1 MDSDKNIDVL
11 EKQLKILSQKIRI
24 DILKKLNVSRNPL
37 SYSRLQK
44 EVLGAN
50 PNSVNFSF
58 HLKALKKGN
67 LISTS
72 ESGYTLSTLGKQIL
86 KTIVSMEQILNDQN
100 VPIMIRTSK
109 YSKEPFN
116 ANKIE
121 DYLIKEGQLEKI
133 LAKQIS
139 KEVKE
144 RLSKAKI
151 GYLTTPLMREY
162 INAILLE
169 NGLEEIRHKLTR
181 LGTPPFEAF
190 SFFDRSFNPD
200 QFISKLGSDVSE
212 QFLLL
217 NLLPKNLAD
226 LYLSGEIALLNLN
239 YWSLRPL
246 GFYLDS
252 KSIVEFI
259 TKQSSINLNK
269 LDKNRDLINLVMNFF
284 DFLTKF
290 KPYFSEDILL
300 GNFNSSFLSYFNS
313 NKNSSSNILNII
325 TSQILKLSN
334 RQYDEKPHLSLELSF
349 LNNIKQNNA
358 ENSKTQ
364 FDNDFLKSLMYQIS
378 LNNDLICPLM
388 LYDYSDFLS
397 SISEYDNLIKN
408 LTSSYRNNVIFYKNN
423 HSNLLNSTL
432 TNVHKLNKNDEE
444 RNKIVLDKVLINLH
458 MIAQKSNQIDDV
470 FFESLH
476 EKIDSVFE
484 FFVNKKKLVVRKL
497 KSSIHWKKIIS
508 EFFEPKNGD
517 WTDEALKS
525 ISFFGLNEAVKTHCG
540 IEIDRNINS
549 EIFAK
554 KVLNFMIDIIDENNQ
569 REHGNYVFTQPH
581 NDNYLFNKGY
591 NSKLSLGDDIK
602 RYNIELIR
610 TDSRLSLE
618 RKIELH
624 KKFEKILN
632 GGSIFTCNLNDL
644 HLLELIEILIN
655 SKLNAFSIRTENEEF
670 TTN

>member
-1 MDSDKNIDVL
+1 VDSDKNNNVL

-24 DILKKLNVSRNPL
+24 DILKKLNVSRNLL

-50 PNSVNFSF
+50 PNSINFSF
-58 HLKALKKGN
+58 HLKALKNGN

-86 KTIVSMEQILNDQN
+86 KNVVSMEQILNDQN
-100 VPIMIRTSK
+100 EPIMIRTSK
-109 YSKEPFN
+109 YSKEPFDT
-116 ANKIE
+116 NKIE
-121 DYLIKEGQLEKI
+121 DYLIKEGQLEKF
-133 LAKQIS
+133 LAIQIS

-144 RLSKAKI
+144 RLSKANI

-190 SFFDRSFNPD
+190 SFFDRSFNPE

-252 KSIVEFI
+252 KLIVEYI

-269 LDKNRDLINLVMNFF
+269 LDNNIDSINLVMNFF
-284 DFLTKF
+284 DILEKF

-300 GNFNSSFLSYFNS
+300 GNFNNSFLSYFNS
-313 NKNSSSNILNII
+313 NKNTSNILNII
-325 TSQILKLSN
+325 ISKILKLSN
-334 RQYDEKPHLSLELSF
+334 RQYDEKPHLSLEFSF
-349 LNNIKQNNA
+349 LDNFKKNNA
-358 ENSKTQ
+358 ENSKTH
-364 FDNDFLKSLMYQIS
+364 FYNDFLKNLIHEIS

-397 SISEYDNLIKN
+397 SKSESDNLIKI

-423 HSNLLNSTL
+423 HSKLLNSTF
-432 TNVHKLNKNDEE
+432 TNVHKLNKSDEQ
-444 RNKIVLDKVLINLH
+444 RNKILLDKILINLH
-458 MIAQKSNQIDDV
+458 MIAKKSNQKDDI
-470 FFESLH
+470 FFENLH
-476 EKIDSVFE
+476 EKLNSVFE
-484 FFVNKKKLVVRKL
+484 FFVIKKKLVDRKL
-497 KSSIHWKKIIS
+497 KSSNHWKKIIS
-508 EFFEPKNGD
+508 EFFKPKNGD
-517 WTDEALKS
+517 WIDESLKS

-549 EIFAK
+549 EVFTQ
-554 KVLNFMIDIIDENNQ
+554 KVLNFMMDIIDENNQ
-569 REHGNYVFTQPH
+569 REHGNYIFTQPH
-581 NDNYLFNKGY
+581 NDSYLYNKGY
-591 NSKLSLGDDIK
+591 NNKLNLGDDNK
-602 RYNIELIR
+602 RYNIDLIR
-610 TDSRLSLE
+610 ADSKLSLE

-624 KKFEKILN
+624 KKFEKILD
-632 GGSIFTCNLNDL
+632 GGNIFTCNINNS
-644 HLLELIEILIN
+644 HLLEFVEILIN
-655 SKLNAFSIRTENEEF
+655 SKLNAFSIRAEI
-670 TTN
+670 

>member
-11 EKQLKILSQKIRI
+11 EKQLKILGQKIRI
-24 DILKKLNVSRNPL
+24 DILKKLNVCRNPL
-37 SYSRLQK
+37 SYSMLQK

-58 HLKALKKGN
+58 HLKALKNGN

-86 KTIVSMEQILNDQN
+86 KNIVSMEQILNDQN
-100 VPIMIRTSK
+100 KQIMIRTSK

-121 DYLIKEGQLEKI
+121 AYLIKEGELEKS
-133 LAKQIS
+133 LAIQIS
-139 KEVKE
+139 EEVKE
-144 RLSKAKI
+144 RLSKANI
-151 GYLTTPLMREY
+151 DYLTTPLMREY

-190 SFFDRSFNPD
+190 SFFDRNFNPE

-226 LYLSGEIALLNLN
+226 LYLSGEVALLNLN

-252 KSIVEFI
+252 KSIVEYI

-269 LDKNRDLINLVMNFF
+269 LDNNVDFINLIMNFF
-284 DFLTKF
+284 DILTKF

-300 GNFNSSFLSYFNS
+300 GNFNNSFLSYFNS
-313 NKNSSSNILNII
+313 NKNTSNILNII
-325 TSQILKLSN
+325 ISQILKLSN
-334 RQYDEKPHLSLELSF
+334 RQYDEKPHLSLEFSF
-349 LNNIKQNNA
+349 LDNIKKNNA
-358 ENSKTQ
+358 ENSKTH
-364 FDNDFLKSLMYQIS
+364 FCNDFLKNLIYQIS

-397 SISEYDNLIKN
+397 SKSESDNLIKV
-408 LTSSYRNNVIFYKNN
+408 LTSSYRNNIIFYKNN

-432 TNVHKLNKNDEE
+432 TNVHKQNKNDEE
-444 RNKIVLDKVLINLH
+444 RNKIVLDKILINLH
-458 MIAQKSNQIDDV
+458 MIAQKSNQKDDV
-470 FFESLH
+470 FFENLH
-476 EKIDSVFE
+476 EKLDSVFE
-484 FFVNKKKLVVRKL
+484 FFVSKKKLVDRKL
-497 KSSIHWKKIIS
+497 KSSNHWKKIIS

-517 WTDEALKS
+517 WIDESLKS

-540 IEIDRNINS
+540 IEIDRNVNS
-549 EIFAK
+549 EVFAQ
-554 KVLNFMIDIIDENNQ
+554 KVLNFIIDIIDENNQ
-569 REHGNYVFTQPH
+569 REHGNYIFTQPH
-581 NDNYLFNKGY
+581 NDNYLFNKDY
-591 NSKLSLGDDIK
+591 NYQLSLGDKTK
-602 RYNIELIR
+602 RYNIDLIR
-610 TDSRLSLE
+610 DESKLSFE

-624 KKFEKILN
+624 KKFEKILD
-632 GGSIFTCNLNDL
+632 GGSIFTCNLNNL
-644 HLLELIEILIN
+644 HLLEHIEILIK
-655 SKLNAFSIRTENEEF
+655 SKLNAFSIRA
-670 TTN
+670 

>member
-1 MDSDKNIDVL
+1 MDSDKNMDVL

-24 DILKKLNVSRNPL
+24 DILKKLNVYRNPL
-37 SYSRLQK
+37 SYSLLQK

-58 HLKALKKGN
+58 HLKALKNGN

-86 KTIVSMEQILNDQN
+86 KNIVSMEQILNDQN
-100 VPIMIRTSK
+100 KQIMIRTSK

-116 ANKIE
+116 ASKIE
-121 DYLIKEGQLEKI
+121 DYLIKEGQLEKF
-133 LAKQIS
+133 LATQIS

-144 RLSKAKI
+144 RLSKANI

-190 SFFDRSFNPD
+190 SVFDRNLNPE
-200 QFISKLGSDVSE
+200 QFISKLGFDVSE

-226 LYLSGEIALLNLN
+226 LYLSGEVVLLNLN

-252 KSIVEFI
+252 KSIVEHI

-269 LDKNRDLINLVMNFF
+269 LDNNVGHINLIMNFF
-284 DFLTKF
+284 DILTKF
-290 KPYFSEDILL
+290 KPYFSEDLLL
-300 GNFNSSFLSYFNS
+300 GNFNNSFLSYFDS
-313 NKNSSSNILNII
+313 NKSTSNIFNII
-325 TSQILKLSN
+325 ISQILKLSN
-334 RQYDEKPHLSLELSF
+334 RQYDEKSHLSLEFSF
-349 LNNIKQNNA
+349 LDNIKKNNA
-358 ENSKTQ
+358 ENSKTY
-364 FDNDFLKSLMYQIS
+364 FYNDFLKNLIDQNSQ
-378 LNNDLICPLM
+378 NNDLICPLI
-388 LYDYSDFLS
+388 LYDYSNFLS
-397 SISEYDNLIKN
+397 SKNESDNLIKV
-408 LTSSYRNNVIFYKNN
+408 LTSSYRNNFIFYKNN

-432 TNVHKLNKNDEE
+432 TNVHKLNKSDEQ
-444 RNKIVLDKVLINLH
+444 RNKIVLDKILINLH
-458 MIAQKSNQIDDV
+458 MIAKKSNQKDGI
-470 FFESLH
+470 FFEYLH
-476 EKIDSVFE
+476 EKLDSVFE
-484 FFVNKKKLVVRKL
+484 FFVCKKKLVDRKL
-497 KSSIHWKKIIS
+497 KSSNHWKKIIS

-517 WTDEALKS
+517 WIDESLKS

-540 IEIDRNINS
+540 IEIDRNVNS
-549 EIFAK
+549 EVFAQQI
-554 KVLNFMIDIIDENNQ
+554 LNFMIDIIDEHNQ
-569 REHGNYVFTQPH
+569 REHGNYIFTQPH
-581 NDNYLFNKGY
+581 NDNYLNNKGY
-591 NSKLSLGDDIK
+591 NNKVSLGDETN
-602 RYNIELIR
+602 RYNIDLIR
-610 TDSRLSLE
+610 TDSKLSLE

-632 GGSIFTCNLNDL
+632 GGSIFTCNLDNL
-644 HLLELIEILIN
+644 NFPEIIKVLIN
-655 SKLNAFSIRTENEEF
+655 SKLNAFSIRAEI
-670 TTN
+670 

>member
-24 DILKKLNVSRNPL
+24 DILKKLNVYRNPL
-37 SYSRLQK
+37 SYSLLQK

-58 HLKALKKGN
+58 HLKALKNGN

-86 KTIVSMEQILNDQN
+86 KNIVSMEQILNDQN
-100 VPIMIRTSK
+100 KQIMIRTSK

-116 ANKIE
+116 ASKIE
-121 DYLIKEGQLEKI
+121 DYLIKEGQLEKF
-133 LAKQIS
+133 LATQIS

-144 RLSKAKI
+144 RLSKANI

-190 SFFDRSFNPD
+190 SVFDRNLNPE
-200 QFISKLGSDVSE
+200 QFISKLGFDVSE

-226 LYLSGEIALLNLN
+226 LYLSGEVVLLNLN

-252 KSIVEFI
+252 KSIVEYI

-269 LDKNRDLINLVMNFF
+269 LDNNVGHINLIMNFF
-284 DFLTKF
+284 DILTKF
-290 KPYFSEDILL
+290 KPYFSEDLLL
-300 GNFNSSFLSYFNS
+300 GNFNNSFLSYFDS
-313 NKNSSSNILNII
+313 NKNRSNIFNII
-325 TSQILKLSN
+325 ISQILKLSN
-334 RQYDEKPHLSLELSF
+334 RQYDEKSHLSLEFSF
-349 LNNIKQNNA
+349 LDNIKKNNA
-358 ENSKTQ
+358 ENSKTH
-364 FDNDFLKSLMYQIS
+364 FYNDFLEHLFDQNSQ
-378 LNNDLICPLM
+378 NNDFICPLM
-388 LYDYSDFLS
+388 LYDYSNFLS
-397 SISEYDNLIKN
+397 SKNESDNLIKV
-408 LTSSYRNNVIFYKNN
+408 LTSSYRNNFIFYKNN

-432 TNVHKLNKNDEE
+432 TNVHKLNKSDEQ
-444 RNKIVLDKVLINLH
+444 RNIIVLDKILINLH
-458 MIAQKSNQIDDV
+458 MIAKKSNQKDGI
-470 FFESLH
+470 FFENLH
-476 EKIDSVFE
+476 EKLDSVFE
-484 FFVNKKKLVVRKL
+484 FFVCKKKLVDRKL
-497 KSSIHWKKIIS
+497 KSSNHWKKIIS

-517 WTDEALKS
+517 WIDESLKS
-525 ISFFGLNEAVKTHCG
+525 ISFFGINEAVKTHCG
-540 IEIDRNINS
+540 IEIDRNVNS
-549 EIFAK
+549 EVFAQK
-554 KVLNFMIDIIDENNQ
+554 ILNFMIDIIDEHNQ
-569 REHGNYVFTQPH
+569 REHGNYIFTQPH
-581 NDNYLFNKGY
+581 NDNYLNNKGY
-591 NSKLSLGDDIK
+591 NNKVSLGDETN
-602 RYNIELIR
+602 RYNIDLIR
-610 TDSRLSLE
+610 TDSKLSLE

-632 GGSIFTCNLNDL
+632 GGSIFTCNLDNL
-644 HLLELIEILIN
+644 NFPEIIKVLIN
-655 SKLNAFSIRTENEEF
+655 SKLNAFSIRAEI
-670 TTN
+670 

>member
-11 EKQLKILSQKIRI
+11 EKQLKLLGQKIRI
-24 DILKKLNVSRNPL
+24 DILKKLNVYRNPL
-37 SYSRLQK
+37 SYSMLQK

-58 HLKALKKGN
+58 HLKALKNGN

-86 KTIVSMEQILNDQN
+86 KNIVSMEQILNDQN
-100 VPIMIRTSK
+100 KQIMIRTSK

-121 DYLIKEGQLEKI
+121 DYLIREGQLEKF
-133 LAKQIS
+133 LAIQIS

-144 RLSKAKI
+144 RLSKANI

-190 SFFDRSFNPD
+190 SFFDRNFNPE

-226 LYLSGEIALLNLN
+226 LYLSGEVALLNLN

-252 KSIVEFI
+252 KSIVEYI

-269 LDKNRDLINLVMNFF
+269 LNNNVDFINLIMNFF
-284 DFLTKF
+284 DILTKF

-300 GNFNSSFLSYFNS
+300 GNFNNSFLSYFNS
-313 NKNSSSNILNII
+313 NKNTSNILNII
-325 TSQILKLSN
+325 ISQILKLSK
-334 RQYDEKPHLSLELSF
+334 RQYDEKPHLSLEFSF
-349 LNNIKQNNA
+349 LDNIKKNNA
-358 ENSKTQ
+358 ENSKTH
-364 FDNDFLKSLMYQIS
+364 FYNDFLKNLIYQIS
-378 LNNDLICPLM
+378 LNNELICPLT

-397 SISEYDNLIKN
+397 SKSESDDLLKV

-432 TNVHKLNKNDEE
+432 TNVHKLNKSDEK
-444 RNKIVLDKVLINLH
+444 RNKIVLDKILINLH
-458 MIAQKSNQIDDV
+458 MIAKKSNQKDDI
-470 FFESLH
+470 FFDNLH
-476 EKIDSVFE
+476 EKLDSVFE
-484 FFVNKKKLVVRKL
+484 FFVYKKKLVDRKL
-497 KSSIHWKKIIS
+497 KSSNHWKKIIS

-517 WTDEALKS
+517 WTDESLKS

-540 IEIDRNINS
+540 IEIDRNVNS
-549 EIFAK
+549 EVFAQ

-569 REHGNYVFTQPH
+569 REHGNYIFTQPH
-581 NDNYLFNKGY
+581 NDNYLFNKEY
-591 NSKLSLGDDIK
+591 NIKLSLGDETK
-602 RYNIELIR
+602 LYNIDLIR
-610 TDSRLSLE
+610 DESKLSFE

-624 KKFEKILN
+624 KKFEKILD
-632 GGSIFTCNLNDL
+632 GGSIFTCNLNNL
-644 HLLELIEILIN
+644 HLLEYIEILIN
-655 SKLNAFSIRTENEEF
+655 SKLNAFSIRA
-670 TTN
+670 

>member
-11 EKQLKILSQKIRI
+11 EKQLKILGQKIRI
-24 DILKKLNVSRNPL
+24 DILKKLNVCRNPL
-37 SYSRLQK
+37 SYSMLQK

-58 HLKALKKGN
+58 HLKALKNGN
-67 LISTS
+67 LISSS

-86 KTIVSMEQILNDQN
+86 KNIVSMEQILNDQN
-100 VPIMIRTSK
+100 KQIMIRTSK

-121 DYLIKEGQLEKI
+121 DYLIKEGQLEKY
-133 LAKQIS
+133 LAIQIS
-139 KEVKE
+139 REVKE
-144 RLSKAKI
+144 RLSKANI
-151 GYLTTPLMREY
+151 DYLTTPLMREY

-190 SFFDRSFNPD
+190 SFFDRNFNPE

-226 LYLSGEIALLNLN
+226 LYLSGEVALLNLN

-252 KSIVEFI
+252 KSIVEYI

-269 LDKNRDLINLVMNFF
+269 LDNNIDFINLIMSFF
-284 DFLTKF
+284 DILTKF

-300 GNFNSSFLSYFNS
+300 GNFNNSFLSYFDS
-313 NKNSSSNILNII
+313 NKNTSNILNII
-325 TSQILKLSN
+325 ISQILKLSN
-334 RQYDEKPHLSLELSF
+334 RQYDEKPHLSLEFSF
-349 LNNIKQNNA
+349 LGKIKKNNA
-358 ENSKTQ
+358 ENSKTH
-364 FDNDFLKSLMYQIS
+364 FYNEFLKNLVDQIS

-388 LYDYSDFLS
+388 LYNYSAFLNS
-397 SISEYDNLIKN
+397 KSESDNLIKV

-432 TNVHKLNKNDEE
+432 TNVHKLNKSDEQ
-444 RNKIVLDKVLINLH
+444 RNKIVLDKILINLH
-458 MIAQKSNQIDDV
+458 MIAKKSNQKDDI
-470 FFESLH
+470 FFENLH
-476 EKIDSVFE
+476 EKLDSVFE
-484 FFVNKKKLVVRKL
+484 FFVCKKKLVDRKL
-497 KSSIHWKKIIS
+497 KSSNHWKKIIS

-517 WTDEALKS
+517 WIDESLKS

-540 IEIDRNINS
+540 IEIDRNVNS
-549 EIFAK
+549 EVFSQ
-554 KVLNFMIDIIDENNQ
+554 KVLNFMIDIIDEYNQ
-569 REHGNYVFTQPH
+569 REHGNYIFTQPH
-581 NDNYLFNKGY
+581 NENYLSNKEY
-591 NSKLSLGDDIK
+591 NNKLSLGDETK
-602 RYNIELIR
+602 RYNIDLIR
-610 TDSRLSLE
+610 TDSKLSLE
-618 RKIELH
+618 RKIDLY
-624 KKFEKILN
+624 KKFEKILD
-632 GGSIFTCNLNDL
+632 GGSIFTCNLNNL
-644 HLLELIEILIN
+644 PLLELIEILIN
-655 SKLNAFSIRTENEEF
+655 SKLNAFSIRAEI
-670 TTN
+670 

>member
-11 EKQLKILSQKIRI
+11 EKQLKILGQKIRI
-24 DILKKLNVSRNPL
+24 DILKKLNIIRNPL
-37 SYSRLQK
+37 PYSMLQK

-58 HLKALKKGN
+58 HLKALKNGN

-86 KTIVSMEQILNDQN
+86 KNIVSMEQILNDQN
-100 VPIMIRTSK
+100 KPIMIRTSK

-121 DYLIKEGQLEKI
+121 DYLIKEGQLEKF
-133 LAKQIS
+133 LAIQIS
-139 KEVKE
+139 NKVKE
-144 RLSKAKI
+144 RLSKANI

-162 INAILLE
+162 VNAILLE

-190 SFFDRSFNPD
+190 SFFDRNLNPE

-217 NLLPKNLAD
+217 SLLPKNLAD

-252 KSIVEFI
+252 TSIVEYI
-259 TKQSSINLNK
+259 SKQNSINLDK
-269 LDKNRDLINLVMNFF
+269 LDNNKDFINLIMNFF
-284 DFLTKF
+284 DILTKF

-300 GNFNSSFLSYFNS
+300 GNFNDSFLSYFNS
-313 NKNSSSNILNII
+313 NKDTSNILNII

-334 RQYDEKPHLSLELSF
+334 RLYDEKSHLSLEFSF
-349 LNNIKQNNA
+349 LNNIKKNNA
-358 ENSKTQ
+358 ENSKIHF
-364 FDNDFLKSLMYQIS
+364 FDGFLKNLIYQIN
-378 LNNDLICPLM
+378 LNNDLISPLI

-397 SISEYDNLIKN
+397 SKSESDNLKKVF
-408 LTSSYRNNVIFYKNN
+408 TSSYRNNFIFYKKNQ
-423 HSNLLNSTL
+423 SNLLNSTL
-432 TNVHKLNKNDEE
+432 INVHKLNKSEE
-444 RNKIVLDKVLINLH
+444 QRNKIVLDKILINLH
-458 MIAQKSNQIDDV
+458 VIAKKSNQKDDI
-470 FFESLH
+470 FFENLH

-484 FFVNKKKLVVRKL
+484 FFVNKKKLVDRKL
-497 KSSIHWKKIIS
+497 KSSNHWKKIIS

-517 WTDEALKS
+517 WIDESLKS
-525 ISFFGLNEAVKTHCG
+525 ISFFGLNKAVETHCG
-540 IEIDRNINS
+540 IEIDRNVNS
-549 EIFAK
+549 EVFAQ

-569 REHGNYVFTQPH
+569 RENENYIFTQPH
-581 NDNYLFNKGY
+581 NDNYLLNKGY
-591 NSKLSLGDDIK
+591 NNKLSLGDESK
-602 RYNIELIR
+602 RYNIDLIR
-610 TDSRLSLE
+610 VDSKLSLE

-624 KKFEKILN
+624 KKFEKILD
-632 GGSIFTCNLNDL
+632 GGSIFTCNLNNF
-644 HLLELIEILIN
+644 HLLKLMGILIN
-655 SKLNAFSIRTENEEF
+655 SKLNAFSIRAEGEAF
-670 TTN
+670 TAN

>member
-1 MDSDKNIDVL
+1 VDSDKNIDVL
-11 EKQLKILSQKIRI
+11 EKQLKLLGQKIRI
-24 DILKKLNVSRNPL
+24 DILKKLNVYRNPL
-37 SYSRLQK
+37 SYSMLQK

-58 HLKALKKGN
+58 HLKALKNGN

-86 KTIVSMEQILNDQN
+86 KNIISMEQILNDQN
-100 VPIMIRTSK
+100 KQIMIRTSK

-121 DYLIKEGQLEKI
+121 DYLIKEGQLEKF
-133 LAKQIS
+133 LAIQIS

-144 RLSKAKI
+144 RLSKANI
-151 GYLTTPLMREY
+151 SYLTTPLMREY

-190 SFFDRSFNPD
+190 SFFDRNFNPE
-200 QFISKLGSDVSE
+200 QFISKLGSEASE

-226 LYLSGEIALLNLN
+226 LYLSGEVALLNLN

-252 KSIVEFI
+252 QSIVEYI
-259 TKQSSINLNK
+259 TKQTSINPNK
-269 LDKNRDLINLVMNFF
+269 LNNNVDFINLIMNFF
-284 DFLTKF
+284 DILTKF

-300 GNFNSSFLSYFNS
+300 GNFNNSFLSYFNS
-313 NKNSSSNILNII
+313 NKNTSNILNII
-325 TSQILKLSN
+325 ISQILKLSK
-334 RQYDEKPHLSLELSF
+334 RQYDEKPHLSLEFSF
-349 LNNIKQNNA
+349 LDNIKKNNA
-358 ENSKTQ
+358 ENSKTH
-364 FDNDFLKSLMYQIS
+364 FYNDFLKNLIYQINV
-378 LNNDLICPLM
+378 NNDLICPLT

-397 SISEYDNLIKN
+397 SKSESENLLKV

-432 TNVHKLNKNDEE
+432 TNIHKLNKSNEQ
-444 RNKIVLDKVLINLH
+444 RNKIVLDKILINLH
-458 MIAQKSNQIDDV
+458 MIAKKSNQKDDI
-470 FFESLH
+470 FFDNLH
-476 EKIDSVFE
+476 EKLDSVFE
-484 FFVNKKKLVVRKL
+484 FFVCKKKLVDRKL
-497 KSSIHWKKIIS
+497 KSSNHWKKIIS

-517 WTDEALKS
+517 WTDESLKS
-525 ISFFGLNEAVKTHCG
+525 ISFFGLNEAVKKHCG
-540 IEIDRNINS
+540 IEIDRNVNS
-549 EIFAK
+549 EVFAQ

-569 REHGNYVFTQPH
+569 REHGNYIFTQPH
-581 NDNYLFNKGY
+581 NDNYLFNKEY
-591 NSKLSLGDDIK
+591 NIKLSLGDETKLYSID
-602 RYNIELIR
+602 LIR
-610 TDSRLSLE
+610 DESKLSFE

-624 KKFEKILN
+624 KKFEKILD
-632 GGSIFTCNLNDL
+632 GGSIFTCNLNNL
-644 HLLELIEILIN
+644 HLLEYIEILIN
-655 SKLNAFSIRTENEEF
+655 SKLNAFSIRA
-670 TTN
+670 

>member
-1 MDSDKNIDVL
+1 VDSDKNIDVL
-11 EKQLKILSQKIRI
+11 EKQLKILGQKIRI
-24 DILKKLNVSRNPL
+24 DILKKLHVCRNPL
-37 SYSRLQK
+37 SYSMLQK
-44 EVLGAN
+44 KVLGAN

-58 HLKALKKGN
+58 HLKALKNGN

-86 KTIVSMEQILNDQN
+86 KNIVSMEQILHDQN
-100 VPIMIRTSK
+100 KQIMIRTSK

-121 DYLIKEGQLEKI
+121 DYLIKEGQLEKF
-133 LAKQIS
+133 LAIQIS

-144 RLSKAKI
+144 RLSKANI

-190 SFFDRSFNPD
+190 SFFDRNFNPE

-252 KSIVEFI
+252 NSIVEYI
-259 TKQSSINLNK
+259 TKQFSINLNK
-269 LDKNRDLINLVMNFF
+269 LDNNTDFINLIMNFF
-284 DFLTKF
+284 DTLTKF

-300 GNFNSSFLSYFNS
+300 GNFNNSFLSHFNS
-313 NKNSSSNILNII
+313 NKNTLNILNII
-325 TSQILKLSN
+325 ISQILKLSN
-334 RQYDEKPHLSLELSF
+334 RQYDEKPHLSLEFSF
-349 LNNIKQNNA
+349 LDNNEKNNA
-358 ENSKTQ
+358 ENSKPH
-364 FDNDFLKSLMYQIS
+364 FYNNFLENLIYQTS
-378 LNNDLICPLM
+378 QNNDLICPLM

-397 SISEYDNLIKN
+397 SKSESENLIKVLN
-408 LTSSYRNNVIFYKNN
+408 SNYLNKVIFYKNN

-432 TNVHKLNKNDEE
+432 TNVHKLNKSDEE
-444 RNKIVLDKVLINLH
+444 RNKIVLDKILINLH
-458 MIAQKSNQIDDV
+458 MIAKKSNQKDDI
-470 FFESLH
+470 FLENLH
-476 EKIDSVFE
+476 EKLDSVFK
-484 FFVNKKKLVVRKL
+484 FFLVKKKLLDRKF
-497 KSSIHWKKIIS
+497 KSSNHWKKIIS

-517 WTDEALKS
+517 WIDESLKS

-540 IEIDRNINS
+540 IEIDRNVNS
-549 EIFAK
+549 EVFAQ
-554 KVLNFMIDIIDENNQ
+554 KVLNFMVDIIDENNQ
-569 REHGNYVFTQPH
+569 RENGNYILTQPH
-581 NDNYLFNKGY
+581 NANYLYNNGY
-591 NSKLSLGDDIK
+591 NNKLSLGDEVK
-602 RYNIELIR
+602 RYNQNLIR
-610 TDSRLSLE
+610 ADSKLTLE
-618 RKIELH
+618 RKIELN
-624 KKFEKILN
+624 KKFEKILD
-632 GGSIFTCNLNDL
+632 GGSIFACNLKNL

-655 SKLNAFSIRTENEEF
+655 SKLNAFSIRAEI
-670 TTN
+670 

>member
-1 MDSDKNIDVL
+1 VDSDKNIDVL
-11 EKQLKILSQKIRI
+11 EKQLKLLGQKIRI
-24 DILKKLNVSRNPL
+24 DILKKLNVYRNPL
-37 SYSRLQK
+37 SYSMLQK

-58 HLKALKKGN
+58 HLKALKNGN

-86 KTIVSMEQILNDQN
+86 KNIVSMEQILNDQN
-100 VPIMIRTSK
+100 KQIMIRTSK

-121 DYLIKEGQLEKI
+121 DYLIKEGQLEKF
-133 LAKQIS
+133 LAIQIS

-144 RLSKAKI
+144 RLSKANI

-190 SFFDRSFNPD
+190 SFFDRNFNPE

-226 LYLSGEIALLNLN
+226 LYLSGEVALLNLN

-252 KSIVEFI
+252 KSIVEYI

-269 LDKNRDLINLVMNFF
+269 LNNNVDFINLIMNFF
-284 DFLTKF
+284 DILTKF

-300 GNFNSSFLSYFNS
+300 GNFNNSFLSYFNS
-313 NKNSSSNILNII
+313 NKNTSNILNII
-325 TSQILKLSN
+325 ISQILKLTN
-334 RQYDEKPHLSLELSF
+334 RQYDEKPHLSLEFSF
-349 LNNIKQNNA
+349 LNNIKKNNA
-358 ENSKTQ
+358 EDSKTH
-364 FDNDFLKSLMYQIS
+364 FYNDFLKNLINQIN
-378 LNNDLICPLM
+378 LNNDFICPLT

-397 SISEYDNLIKN
+397 SKSESDNLLKV

-432 TNVHKLNKNDEE
+432 TNVHKLNKRDEQ
-444 RNKIVLDKVLINLH
+444 RNKIVLDKILINLH
-458 MIAQKSNQIDDV
+458 MIAKKSNQKDDI
-470 FFESLH
+470 FFENLH
-476 EKIDSVFE
+476 EKLDSVFE
-484 FFVNKKKLVVRKL
+484 FFVCKKKLVDRKL
-497 KSSIHWKKIIS
+497 KSSNHWKKIIS

-517 WTDEALKS
+517 WTDESLKS

-540 IEIDRNINS
+540 IEIDRNVNS
-549 EIFAK
+549 EVFAQ

-569 REHGNYVFTQPH
+569 REHGNYIFTQPH
-581 NDNYLFNKGY
+581 NDYYLYNKDY
-591 NSKLSLGDDIK
+591 NNKLSLGDETK
-602 RYNIELIR
+602 RYTIDLIR
-610 TDSRLSLE
+610 DGSKLSFE

-624 KKFEKILN
+624 KKFEKILD
-632 GGSIFTCNLNDL
+632 GGSIFTCNLNNL
-644 HLLELIEILIN
+644 HLLEYIEILIN
-655 SKLNAFSIRTENEEF
+655 SKLNAFSIRA
-670 TTN
+670 

>member
-11 EKQLKILSQKIRI
+11 EKQLKLLGQKIRI
-24 DILKKLNVSRNPL
+24 DILKKLNVYRNPL
-37 SYSRLQK
+37 SYSMLQK

-58 HLKALKKGN
+58 HLKALKNGN

-86 KTIVSMEQILNDQN
+86 KNIISMEQILNDQN
-100 VPIMIRTSK
+100 KQIMIRTSK

-121 DYLIKEGQLEKI
+121 DYLIKEGQLEKF
-133 LAKQIS
+133 LAIQIS

-144 RLSKAKI
+144 RLSKANI
-151 GYLTTPLMREY
+151 SYLTTPLMREY

-190 SFFDRSFNPD
+190 SFFDRNFNPE
-200 QFISKLGSDVSE
+200 QFISKLGSEASE

-226 LYLSGEIALLNLN
+226 LYLSGEVALLNLN

-252 KSIVEFI
+252 KSIVEYI
-259 TKQSSINLNK
+259 TKQTSINPNK
-269 LDKNRDLINLVMNFF
+269 LNNNVDFINLIMNFF
-284 DFLTKF
+284 DILTKF

-300 GNFNSSFLSYFNS
+300 GNFNNSFLSYFNS
-313 NKNSSSNILNII
+313 NKNTSNILNII
-325 TSQILKLSN
+325 ISQILKLSK
-334 RQYDEKPHLSLELSF
+334 RQYDEKPHLSLEFSF
-349 LNNIKQNNA
+349 LDNIKKNNA
-358 ENSKTQ
+358 ENSKTH
-364 FDNDFLKSLMYQIS
+364 FYNDFLKNLIYQINV
-378 LNNDLICPLM
+378 NNDLICPLT

-397 SISEYDNLIKN
+397 SKSESENLLKV

-432 TNVHKLNKNDEE
+432 TNIHKLNKSNEQ
-444 RNKIVLDKVLINLH
+444 RNKIVLDKILINLH
-458 MIAQKSNQIDDV
+458 MIAKKSNQKDDI
-470 FFESLH
+470 FFDNLH
-476 EKIDSVFE
+476 EKLDSVFE
-484 FFVNKKKLVVRKL
+484 FFVCKKKLVDRKL
-497 KSSIHWKKIIS
+497 KSSNHWKKIIS

-517 WTDEALKS
+517 WTDESLKS
-525 ISFFGLNEAVKTHCG
+525 ISFFGLNEAVKKHCG
-540 IEIDRNINS
+540 IEIDRNVNS
-549 EIFAK
+549 EVFAQ

-569 REHGNYVFTQPH
+569 REHGNYIFTQPH
-581 NDNYLFNKGY
+581 NDNYLFNKEY
-591 NSKLSLGDDIK
+591 NIKLSLGDETKLYSID
-602 RYNIELIR
+602 LIR
-610 TDSRLSLE
+610 DESKLSFE

-624 KKFEKILN
+624 KKFEKILD
-632 GGSIFTCNLNDL
+632 GGSIFTCNLNNL
-644 HLLELIEILIN
+644 HLLEYIEILIN
-655 SKLNAFSIRTENEEF
+655 SKLNAFSIRA
-670 TTN
+670 

>member
-11 EKQLKILSQKIRI
+11 EKQLKLLGQKIRI
-24 DILKKLNVSRNPL
+24 DILKKLNVYRNPL
-37 SYSRLQK
+37 SYSMLQK

-58 HLKALKKGN
+58 HLKALKNGN

-86 KTIVSMEQILNDQN
+86 KNIVSMEQILNDQN
-100 VPIMIRTSK
+100 KQIMIRTSK

-121 DYLIKEGQLEKI
+121 DYLIKEGQLEKF
-133 LAKQIS
+133 LAIQIS

-144 RLSKAKI
+144 RLSKANI

-190 SFFDRSFNPD
+190 SFFDRNFNPE

-226 LYLSGEIALLNLN
+226 LYLSGEVALLNLN

-252 KSIVEFI
+252 KSIVEYI

-269 LDKNRDLINLVMNFF
+269 LNNNVDFINLIMNFF
-284 DFLTKF
+284 DILMKF

-300 GNFNSSFLSYFNS
+300 GNFNNSFLSYFNS
-313 NKNSSSNILNII
+313 NKNTSNILNII
-325 TSQILKLSN
+325 ISQILKLTN
-334 RQYDEKPHLSLELSF
+334 RQYDEKPHLSLEFSF
-349 LNNIKQNNA
+349 LNNIKKNNA
-358 ENSKTQ
+358 EDSKTH
-364 FDNDFLKSLMYQIS
+364 FYNDFLKNLINQIN
-378 LNNDLICPLM
+378 LNNDFICPLT

-397 SISEYDNLIKN
+397 SKSESDNLLKV

-432 TNVHKLNKNDEE
+432 TNVHKLNKRDEQ
-444 RNKIVLDKVLINLH
+444 RNKIVLDKILINLH
-458 MIAQKSNQIDDV
+458 MIAKKSNQKDDI
-470 FFESLH
+470 FFENLH
-476 EKIDSVFE
+476 EKLDSVFE
-484 FFVNKKKLVVRKL
+484 FFVCKKKLVDRKL
-497 KSSIHWKKIIS
+497 KSSNHWKKIIS

-517 WTDEALKS
+517 WTDESLKS

-540 IEIDRNINS
+540 IEIDRNVNS
-549 EIFAK
+549 EVFAQ

-569 REHGNYVFTQPH
+569 REHGNYIFTQPH
-581 NDNYLFNKGY
+581 NDYYLYNKEY
-591 NSKLSLGDDIK
+591 NNKLSLGDETK
-602 RYNIELIR
+602 RYTIDLIR
-610 TDSRLSLE
+610 DGSKLSFE

-624 KKFEKILN
+624 KKFEKILD
-632 GGSIFTCNLNDL
+632 GGSIFTCNLNNL
-644 HLLELIEILIN
+644 HLLEYIEILIN
-655 SKLNAFSIRTENEEF
+655 SKLNAFSIRA
-670 TTN
+670 

>member
-11 EKQLKILSQKIRI
+11 EKQLKILGQKIRI
-24 DILKKLNVSRNPL
+24 DILKKLNVCRNPL
-37 SYSRLQK
+37 SYSMLQK

-58 HLKALKKGN
+58 HLKPLKNAN

-72 ESGYTLSTLGKQIL
+72 ENGYILSTLGKQIL
-86 KTIVSMEQILNDQN
+86 KNIISMEQILNDQN
-100 VPIMIRTSK
+100 KPIMIRTSK

-121 DYLIKEGQLEKI
+121 DYLIKEGQLEKF
-133 LAKQIS
+133 LAIQIS

-144 RLSKAKI
+144 RLSKANI
-151 GYLTTPLMREY
+151 NYLTTPLMREY

-190 SFFDRSFNPD
+190 SFFDRNFNPE

-252 KSIVEFI
+252 KSIVEYI
-259 TKQSSINLNK
+259 TKQSSINFNK
-269 LDKNRDLINLVMNFF
+269 LDNNVDFINLIMNFF
-284 DFLTKF
+284 DTLTKF

-300 GNFNSSFLSYFNS
+300 GNFNNSFLSYFNS
-313 NKNSSSNILNII
+313 NKNTSNILNII

-334 RQYDEKPHLSLELSF
+334 RHYDEKPHLSLEFS
-349 LNNIKQNNA
+349 KNNA
-358 ENSKTQ
+358 ENSNNH
-364 FDNDFLKSLMYQIS
+364 FYNDFLKNLIDKIS
-378 LNNDLICPLM
+378 QNNDPIYPLI
-388 LYDYSDFLS
+388 LYDYSNFLS
-397 SISEYDNLIKN
+397 SKIESDNLIKV
-408 LTSSYRNNVIFYKNN
+408 LTSSYRNNFIFYKNN

-432 TNVHKLNKNDEE
+432 TNVHRLNKSDEQ
-444 RNKIVLDKVLINLH
+444 RNKIVLDKILINLH
-458 MIAQKSNQIDDV
+458 MIAKKSNQKDGI
-470 FFESLH
+470 FFENLH
-476 EKIDSVFE
+476 EKLDSVFE
-484 FFVNKKKLVVRKL
+484 FFVCKKKLVDRKL
-497 KSSIHWKKIIS
+497 KSSNHWKKIIS

-517 WTDEALKS
+517 WIDESLKS

-540 IEIDRNINS
+540 IEIDRNVNS
-549 EIFAK
+549 EVFGQKI
-554 KVLNFMIDIIDENNQ
+554 LNFMVDIIDEHNQ
-569 REHGNYVFTQPH
+569 QEHGNYIFTQYH
-581 NDNYLFNKGY
+581 NENYLSNKID
-591 NSKLSLGDDIK
+591 NNKLSLGDEAK
-602 RYNIELIR
+602 RYNIDLIR
-610 TDSRLSLE
+610 TDSKLSLE
-618 RKIELH
+618 RKIHLY
-624 KKFEKILN
+624 KKFEKILD
-632 GGSIFTCNLNDL
+632 GGSIFTCNLDNINL
-644 HLLELIEILIN
+644 PELIKTLIN
-655 SKLNAFSIRTENEEF
+655 SKLNAFSIRTEI
-670 TTN
+670 

>member
-11 EKQLKILSQKIRI
+11 EKQLKILGQKIRI
-24 DILKKLNVSRNPL
+24 DILKKLNVCRNPL
-37 SYSRLQK
+37 SYSMLQK

-58 HLKALKKGN
+58 HLKPLKNAN

-86 KTIVSMEQILNDQN
+86 KNIVSMEQILNDQN
-100 VPIMIRTSK
+100 KPIMIRTSK

-121 DYLIKEGQLEKI
+121 DYLIKEGQLEKY
-133 LAKQIS
+133 LAIQIS

-144 RLSKAKI
+144 RLSKANI
-151 GYLTTPLMREY
+151 NYLTTPLMREY

-190 SFFDRSFNPD
+190 SFFDRNFNPE

-226 LYLSGEIALLNLN
+226 LYLSGEVVLLNLN

-252 KSIVEFI
+252 KSIVEYI
-259 TKQSSINLNK
+259 SKQSSINLNK
-269 LDKNRDLINLVMNFF
+269 LDNKIDFINLITNFF
-284 DFLTKF
+284 DILEKF

-300 GNFNSSFLSYFNS
+300 GNFNNSFLSYFNS
-313 NKNSSSNILNII
+313 NKNTSNILNII

-334 RQYDEKPHLSLELSF
+334 RHYDEKPHLSLEFSF
-349 LNNIKQNNA
+349 LDIA

-364 FDNDFLKSLMYQIS
+364 FYNDFLKNLIDQIS
-378 LNNDLICPLM
+378 QNKDFICPLM
-388 LYDYSDFLS
+388 LYDYSAFLS
-397 SISEYDNLIKN
+397 SKSESDNLIKV
-408 LTSSYRNNVIFYKNN
+408 LTSSYRNNFIFYKNN

-432 TNVHKLNKNDEE
+432 TNVHKLNKSDEQ
-444 RNKIVLDKVLINLH
+444 RNKIVLDKILINLH
-458 MIAQKSNQIDDV
+458 MIAQKSNQIDGE
-470 FFESLH
+470 FFENLH

-484 FFVNKKKLVVRKL
+484 FFDNKKKLVDRKL
-497 KSSIHWKKIIS
+497 KSSNHWKKIIS

-517 WTDEALKS
+517 WIDESLKS
-525 ISFFGLNEAVKTHCG
+525 ISFFGLNEAVKMHCG
-540 IEIDRNINS
+540 IEIDRNVNS
-549 EIFAK
+549 EIFTQ
-554 KVLNFMIDIIDENNQ
+554 KVLNFMTDVIDEKNQ
-569 REHGNYVFTQPH
+569 REHENYILTQPH
-581 NDNYLFNKGY
+581 NDNYLYNKGY
-591 NSKLSLGDDIK
+591 NSKLSLGDECK
-602 RYNIELIR
+602 CYNINLIR
-610 TDSRLSLE
+610 ADSKLSLKK
-618 RKIELH
+618 KIELY

-632 GGSIFTCNLNDL
+632 GGSIFTCNLNSL

-655 SKLNAFSIRTENEEF
+655 SKLNAFSIRAENEAF